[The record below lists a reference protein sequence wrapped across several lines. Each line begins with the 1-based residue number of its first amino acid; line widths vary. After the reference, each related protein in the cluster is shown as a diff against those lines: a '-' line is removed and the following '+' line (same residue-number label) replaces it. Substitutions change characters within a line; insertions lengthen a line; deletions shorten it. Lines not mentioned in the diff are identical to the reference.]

1 METHDTCIPCLLKQ
15 VDQTAR
21 LFGLSDASTEEMV
34 DRFRCFLKA
43 SRTTGAPPE
52 MAVFIQDLLVSYT
65 GNTDPYLEIKHHSNN
80 QALAVVE
87 DLRSSVEGSSN
98 PLKTAVALACAGNII
113 DYGVFSSGIDV
124 HREIGAILGRELDGI
139 GSESSTGRFQFAEF
153 SEALDKAEHLL
164 YVGDN
169 AGEIVF
175 DLILLETIKGLYPN
189 LTIHF
194 ATRGKPILNDVL
206 VDDAFMVGIDSVATV
221 VSSGVPTPG
230 LVLSL
235 ASEEFLS
242 LYNTC
247 DLIVSKGQG
256 NFESLP
262 LSDPRIFYL
271 FITKCPVVANLVG
284 SSLQELVLVCKR
296 TELN

>member
-1 METHDTCIPCLLKQ
+1 MNTHDRCIPCLLKQ

-21 LFGLSDASTEEMV
+21 LFGLSDASTAEMN
-34 DRFRCFLKA
+34 DRFRYFLQE
-43 SRTTGAPPE
+43 SHTNGSPPE
-52 MAVFIQDLLVSYT
+52 MAAYIQELLVSYT
-65 GNTDPYLEIKHHSNN
+65 GNADPYKEIKHNSNR

-87 DLRSSVEGSSN
+87 DLRASVEGSSD

-124 HREIGAILGRELDGI
+124 RREIGAILVRELAEI
-139 GSESSTGRFQFAEF
+139 GSESTERFQFAEF
-153 SEALDKAEHLL
+153 SAALDKAERLL
-164 YVGDN
+164 YIGDN

-175 DLILLETIKGLYPN
+175 DLVLLETIKGLYPN

-206 VDDAFMVGIDSVATV
+206 VDDACMVGIDSVATI

-235 ASEEFLS
+235 ATEEFLS
-242 LYNTC
+242 IYDSC

-256 NFESLP
+256 NFESLSIP
-262 LSDPRIFYL
+262 DPRIFFL
-271 FITKCPVVANLVG
+271 FITKCEVVANLVG
-284 SSLQELVLVCKR
+284 SSLQDLVLVSKPK
-296 TELN
+296 EPS

>member
-1 METHDTCIPCLLKQ
+1 MNTPDRCIPCLLKQ

-21 LFGLSDASTEEMV
+21 LFGLSDASTAEMN
-34 DRFRCFLKA
+34 DRFRLFLQE
-43 SRTTGAPPE
+43 SHTNGSPPE
-52 MAVFIQDLLVSYT
+52 MAAYIQELLVSYT
-65 GNTDPYLEIKHHSNN
+65 GNADPYKEIKHNSNR
-80 QALAVVE
+80 QVLAVVE
-87 DLRSSVEGSSN
+87 DLRASVEDSSN

-124 HREIGAILGRELDGI
+124 RREIGAILVRELAEI
-139 GSESSTGRFQFAEF
+139 GSESTERFQFAEF
-153 SEALDKAEHLL
+153 SAALDKAERLL
-164 YVGDN
+164 YIGDN

-175 DLILLETIKGLYPN
+175 DLVLLETIKGLYPN

-206 VDDAFMVGIDSVATV
+206 VDDACMVGIDSVATI

-235 ASEEFLS
+235 ATEEFLS
-242 LYNTC
+242 IYDSC

-256 NFESLP
+256 NFESLSIP
-262 LSDPRIFYL
+262 DPRIFFL
-271 FITKCPVVANLVG
+271 FITKCEVVANLVG
-284 SSLQELVLVCKR
+284 SSLQDLVLVSKPK
-296 TELN
+296 EPS

>member
-1 METHDTCIPCLLKQ
+1 MNTHDRCIPCLLKQ

-21 LFGLSDASTEEMV
+21 LFGLSDASTAEMN
-34 DRFRCFLKA
+34 DRFRLFLQE
-43 SRTTGAPPE
+43 SHTTGSPPE
-52 MAVFIQDLLVSYT
+52 MAAYIQELLVSYT
-65 GNTDPYLEIKHHSNN
+65 GNADPYKEIKHNSNR

-87 DLRSSVEGSSN
+87 DLRASVEGSSD

-124 HREIGAILGRELDGI
+124 RREIGAILVRELAEI
-139 GSESSTGRFQFAEF
+139 GSESTERFQFAEF
-153 SEALDKAEHLL
+153 SAALDKAERLL
-164 YVGDN
+164 YIGDN

-175 DLILLETIKGLYPN
+175 DLVLLETIKGLYPN

-206 VDDAFMVGIDSVATV
+206 VDDACMVGIDSVATI

-235 ASEEFLS
+235 ATEEFLS
-242 LYNTC
+242 IYDSS

-256 NFESLP
+256 NFESLSIP
-262 LSDPRIFYL
+262 DPRIFFL
-271 FITKCPVVANLVG
+271 FITKCEVVANLVG
-284 SSLQELVLVCKR
+284 SSLQDLVLVSKPK
-296 TELN
+296 EPS

>member
-1 METHDTCIPCLLKQ
+1 MNTHETCIPCLLKQ

-21 LFGLSDASTEEMV
+21 LFGLSDASTTEMN
-34 DRFRCFLKA
+34 DRFRYLLQE
-43 SRTTGAPPE
+43 SHTTGSPPE

-65 GNTDPYLEIKHHSNN
+65 GNADPYLEIKHNSNR

-87 DLRSSVEGSSN
+87 DLRASVEDSSN
-98 PLKTAVALACAGNII
+98 PLRTAVALACAGNII

-124 HREIGAILGRELDGI
+124 RREIGAILGRELAGI
-139 GSESSTGRFQFAEF
+139 GSESTGRFQFDEF
-153 SEALDKAEHLL
+153 SAALDKAEHLL
-164 YVGDN
+164 YIGDN

-175 DLILLETIKGLYPN
+175 DLILLETIKELYPN

-206 VDDAFMVGIDSVATV
+206 VDDACMVGIDSVATV
-221 VSSGVPTPG
+221 ISSGVPTPG
-230 LVLSL
+230 LVLSQ

-242 LYNTC
+242 LYNAC

-256 NFESLP
+256 NFESLSTP
-262 LSDPRIFYL
+262 DPRIFFL
-271 FITKCPVVANLVG
+271 FITKCKVVANLVG
-284 SSLQELVLVCKR
+284 SSLRDLVLVSKPN
-296 TELN
+296 EPS